1 MRKKVT
7 VAIIISAL
15 LFVLVAGFVTADELL
30 TLRSAVEQA
39 ISGSPGAK
47 LASLGSRKANLEYEI
62 ADDKANFYRSLLNT
76 VEPVEGEDVMFKFL
90 FIDTV
95 KAEAE
100 KEIAEK
106 QQEFTRNQLA
116 FEAQKSYLRLYQA
129 HEQKKLMELNLKRA
143 QDIKRIA
150 QAAFNAGTA
159 AKSEVMRA
167 DAHVATMEAG
177 LFGAESGV
185 KIAKA
190 GLNMTLGYDMTN
202 PVNLEADLNLP
213 DVGQVDL
220 TSGTTRALSESIDIL
235 KASAGLKIAEG
246 ARGYVKYL
254 AGSNDKNYEVA
265 DIGVEEATLALQL
278 TKDRVRLE
286 VFSLFQKLTGME
298 KQLAARQK
306 ALELAAENYRISKLR
321 YELGVATQG
330 EVTDAMISL
339 SEQEVTLLND
349 KIEHYTDYLNWRLTT
364 GLAVN

>member
-1 MRKKVT
+1 MKRKIT
-7 VAIIISAL
+7 VAITISAL
-15 LFVLVAGFVTADELL
+15 LFVLVAGFVAADELL

-39 ISGSPGAK
+39 VSGSPGAR
-47 LASLGSRKANLEYEI
+47 LASLGA
-62 ADDKANFYRSLLNT
+62 DKAEIQYRQVNNLANVYRYELNT
-76 VEPVEGEDVMFKFL
+76 VERAVDDERFKFL
-90 FIDTV
+90 MIDTL
-95 KAEAE
+95 KAEIDKDLAAKQ
-100 KEIAEK
+100 KEV
-106 QQEFTRNQLA
+106 TRNQLA
-116 FEAQKSYLRLYQA
+116 LEAQKSYLRLYQA
-129 HEQKKLMELNLKRA
+129 HEQKELMELSLERA

-167 DAHVATMEAG
+167 ESHVATMEAT

-185 KIAKA
+185 KIAEA
-190 GLNMTLGYDMTN
+190 ALNTTLGRDIAS
-202 PVNLEADLNLP
+202 PVELESILNIP
-213 DVGQVDL
+213 EVGEVDL
-220 TSGTTRALSESIDIL
+220 RAGTSGALSKNVDIV
-235 KASAGLKIAEG
+235 KARAGIKMAET
-246 ARGYVKYL
+246 ARDLVRYRFGTSDDSFE
-254 AGSNDKNYEVA
+254 AA
-265 DIGVEEATLALQL
+265 DIGVEEANLALQL
-278 TKDRVRLE
+278 VEDRVRLE